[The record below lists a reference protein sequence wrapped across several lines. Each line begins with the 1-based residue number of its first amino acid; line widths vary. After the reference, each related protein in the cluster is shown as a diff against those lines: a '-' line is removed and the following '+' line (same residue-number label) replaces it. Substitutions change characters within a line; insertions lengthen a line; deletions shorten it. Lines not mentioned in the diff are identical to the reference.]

1 MVVYIRFLLKVNA
14 YENYGASTFHFCY
27 ISIHLYRIILSNF
40 LLNNQLRAFY
50 SVFS

>member
-27 ISIHLYRIILSNF
+27 ISIHLYEDNFVKFFAKQSAPCIL
-40 LLNNQLRAFY
+40 
-50 SVFS
+50 